1 MSTRRQLWQL
11 LWEVGAA
18 RRLSRACIQGEH
30 PYWQV
35 MWNRWI
41 WAKSNEREK
50 RAICDYMN
58 DLEMI
63 AWVIL
68 KDLGLPEMV
77 VERVMLFYGY
87 EDCEEVEGDKQL
99 LWDAFW
105 VDTWDTDSDVAEQE
119 WYQRELVRQ
128 TAGEWLFFVYCR
140 VTHTEIPSRIRYQY
154 RFHKE
159 YYFLNTWEEEV
170 DGVLVPALESQKWY
184 REW

>member
-50 RAICDYMN
+50 RAIRDYMN
-58 DLEMI
+58 DLEVI
-63 AWVIL
+63 VWVIL
-68 KDLGLPEMV
+68 EDLGLPEMV

-87 EDCEEVEGDKQL
+87 EDVEELEGDKKL

-105 VDTWDTDSDVAEQE
+105 ETRGT
-119 WYQRELVRQ
+119 
-128 TAGEWLFFVYCR
+128 
-140 VTHTEIPSRIRYQY
+140 RILRLQN
-154 RFHKE
+154 RS
-159 YYFLNTWEEEV
+159 
-170 DGVLVPALESQKWY
+170 GI
-184 REW
+184 RRR